1 MLIKDTI
8 KVLKHESSK
17 WWTFFPQNFFSWYSS
32 LTLLD
37 KPDFRD
43 LITYAFIFF
52 FFFSDLFFCCG
63 IFYLFLDRTNKTKRV
78 KKKEKKIIKERKSRI
93 LVWLKLLQTKS
104 RWVTVFCDLTWI
116 LLVKQPYHSYK
127 FYHISLLFLY
137 INAS

>member
-1 MLIKDTI
+1 MNL
-8 KVLKHESSK
+8 LNGEL
-17 WWTFFPQNFFSWYSS
+17 FFPQNFFSWYSS

-37 KPDFRD
+37 KPDFRG

-63 IFYLFLDRTNKTKRV
+63 IFYLFLDRTNKTKKV
-78 KKKEKKIIKERKSRI
+78 KEKKKKIIKQRKSRI
-93 LVWLKLLQTKS
+93 LVWLKLFQTKS
-104 RWVTVFCDLTWI
+104 RWVTVFCGLTCI

-137 INAS
+137 INPS

>member
-1 MLIKDTI
+1 MNL
-8 KVLKHESSK
+8 LNGEL
-17 WWTFFPQNFFSWYSS
+17 FFPQNFFSWYSS

-37 KPDFRD
+37 KPDFRG

-52 FFFSDLFFCCG
+52 LFF
-63 IFYLFLDRTNKTKRV
+63 IRSLFLLWYFLSFFRQNEQNKEGKR
-78 KKKEKKIIKERKSRI
+78 KKKKIIKQRKSRI

-137 INAS
+137 INPS